1 MLITLL
7 VACALGQPPTTD
19 APKPAPPPAAAES
32 PKAPT
37 PLTAAGV
44 QGLTDVMI
52 GRGIGGYNT
61 ALQML
66 GWAAD
71 ANPGD
76 AQAVARTRE
85 RWEAEAKPGYE
96 ALVTLMARR
105 KGVDEA
111 QVIAELEPVM
121 RKDLDEVKSKLT
133 PAIFHTMIVEQRL
146 EVRDQPAEIAAYW
159 YMFDPARAGDD
170 TKLTA
175 AGKVR
180 KVRATLAAEGG
191 KNAGLEVTL
200 PLSWGIITDKPGLI
214 TVAEN
219 AGVGPLTISINAFP
233 LPRQAERDPVK
244 LVAIMATTPENPH
257 PETVATT
264 LAGRPAGRGSRLII
278 TPSNNERICGLYTF
292 TVSTEGELAVSVAAT
307 VAAPARK
314 GERDYTRE
322 ELAAYAQRRAA
333 VTDAVFASMTYVD
346 LPVTPPAPQTPTDTS
361 GSPAAPAK

>member
-7 VACALGQPPTTD
+7 VACALGQPPATD
-19 APKPAPPPAAAES
+19 APKPAPATAAPEA
-32 PKAPT
+32 PKAPP

-44 QGLTDVMI
+44 NGLTDVMI
-52 GRGIGGYNT
+52 SRGIGGYNT

-76 AQAVARTRE
+76 AQAIARTRE

-96 ALVTLMARR
+96 ALVTLLARR

-121 RKDLDEVKSKLT
+121 RKDLEEVKSKLT
-133 PAIFHTMIVEQRL
+133 PADFHTMIVQQRL
-146 EVRDQPAEIAAYW
+146 EVREQPAEIAAYW

-191 KNAGLEVTL
+191 KNAGLDVTL
-200 PLSWGIITDKPGLI
+200 PLSWGIVTDTPGIL

-233 LPRQAERDPVK
+233 LPKQAERDPVK
-244 LVAIMATTPENPH
+244 LVAVMVTTPQNQH
-257 PETVATT
+257 PETAATT
-264 LAGRPAGRGSRLII
+264 LAGRPAGRGSRVII
-278 TPSNNERICGLYTF
+278 TPSDDERICGLYTF

-307 VAAPARK
+307 VAAPAK
-314 GERDYTRE
+314 TGEREYTRD
-322 ELAAYAQRRAA
+322 ELAAYAQKRAA
-333 VTDAVFASMTYVD
+333 VTDAIFASMKYVD
-346 LPVTPPAPQTPTDTS
+346 LPVTPPEPATPPETT
-361 GSPAAPAK
+361 GSPAKPAK